1 MGCRTRPLGAQK
13 KSLEQR
19 ALVLVRKRRTDL
31 MTRLVLL
38 VLALVLGRKR
48 QTGQLQRLVLLALV
62 LVLARKRQ
70 TGQLLV
76 LALAFEHRGTSYW
89 AGTGASTRRL
99 EIPTLLEEIA
109 RALETTKEQ
118 PSLVLKRTKDQEEEE
133 RPLRRRGDQGSR
145 RRRPGRTQG
154 LERQRRIALGL
165 GRTTG
170 LERTTELEQLARAE
184 WERKKRMDRL
194 LVLGLERLL

>member
-1 MGCRTRPLGAQK
+1 M
-13 KSLEQR
+13 
-19 ALVLVRKRRTDL
+19 VRKRRTDL

-38 VLALVLGRKR
+38 ALGRKR
-48 QTGQLQRLVLLALV
+48 R
-62 LVLARKRQ
+62 

-76 LALAFEHRGTSYW
+76 LALAFGRWGTSYW

-99 EIPTLLEEIA
+99 GIPTLLEGIA
-109 RALETTKEQ
+109 RVLETTKEQ
-118 PSLVLKRTKDQEEEE
+118 PSLVLKRTKVQEEEQ
-133 RPLRRRGDQGSR
+133 RPLRRRGDRGSR
-145 RRRPGRTQG
+145 RHRPGRTQG

-170 LERTTELEQLARAE
+170 LERMTELEQLARAE